1 MEEYLV
7 FVKYYTEIM
16 CTCFIIVLIIQFWNP
31 LNYKS
36 LESFILKIFY
46 FTPTF
51 TYLFG
56 LLITPICHKMHLFHQ
71 QKKISLIPEYLT
83 IRCPDFPFSKDNATV
98 GIFVSWYQ
106 SVSCYKCGFSY
117 PHRNKPCPAKHA
129 VCSSCGL
136 TGQFAK
142 LCLKKQRTPPRKPL
156 HLKEPQ
162 TSTRQR
168 KEQQDKRKSQI

>member
-106 SVSCYKCGFSY
+106 SVRFFCKEVNF
-117 PHRNKPCPAKHA
+117 
-129 VCSSCGL
+129 L
-136 TGQFAK
+136 LFA
-142 LCLKKQRTPPRKPL
+142 LFLM
-156 HLKEPQ
+156 
-162 TSTRQR
+162 
-168 KEQQDKRKSQI
+168 RKSFLNAFLFAP